1 MRAVIQRVKR
11 ASVKVDNKIIGK
23 INNGL
28 LVFLAIS
35 KEDEEKD
42 IDFMV
47 KKVINLRIFEDN
59 NGKMNLSLLD
69 NKNYELLIVS
79 QFTLYGDVR
88 KGYRPNFIKSANR
101 EKAISFYNKFIDKIR
116 NKGIKVATGEFGAMM
131 EVELI
136 NDGPVTIIINS

>member
-69 NKNYELLIVS
+69 KNYELLIVS

-88 KGYRPNFIKSANR
+88 KGYRPNFMKSANR
-101 EKAISFYNKFIDKIR
+101 EKAISFYNKFIDKIK
-116 NKGIKVATGEFGAMM
+116 NIGIKVATGEFGAMM